1 MTDEQVIDLVRK
13 ILKQAKSFGLVGN
26 QRPAIYVRC
35 TNPFRIRIGEL
46 SLGEQRALALADG
59 KLTIEARAFGWV
71 LVGQLPIEKP
81 RRVKR
86 RSMLPPAEKRR
97 AEYLREVGRDTITRK
112 EA

>member
-13 ILKQAKSFGLVGN
+13 ILKRAKSFGLVGN

-35 TNPFRIRIGEL
+35 TNPFRIRIGEV
-46 SLGEQRALALADG
+46 SLGEQKAIALAEG
-59 KLTIEARAFGWV
+59 RLTIEPRTFGWV
-71 LVGQLPIEKP
+71 LTGQPPVERP
-81 RRVKR
+81 RRVKIR
-86 RSMLPPAEKRR
+86 AMLPPAAQRR